1 MNSDRMNII
10 ETARLTKKYGDNLY
24 ALSDVNLTVKR
35 GEWIA
40 VMGPSG
46 SGKSTLMNMLGCLDH
61 PTSGQVLVNGT
72 DITRLR
78 GSALTEFRREKIGL
92 IFQQFHL
99 IPYLTAVEN
108 VMLAQYYHSMAD
120 ETEAR
125 EALARVGLADRLDH
139 LPGQLSGGEQQ
150 RVCIARA
157 LINHPEIVLADEP
170 TGNLDEENEDK
181 VMSIFSGLRREGHTI
196 IMVTHDHAIG
206 RMADR
211 RVELHH
217 GVLVDL
223 SLTTHEA
230 AEVFDEVLEQMWI
243 LCEQGIEA
251 SQKTLVV
258 PDVVDTRSALHSM
271 TDLRLISMDESGRVS
286 WTNKGEARARAIIRR
301 HRLAEKLFFEK
312 FDMDAQQAESN
323 ACQLEHI
330 LSQEVTDSVCAF
342 LGHPSSCPHDKPIPR
357 GGCCPDH

>member
-1 MNSDRMNII
+1 MNII
-10 ETARLTKKYGDNLY
+10 ETVKLTKTYGDNLF
-24 ALSDVNLTVKR
+24 ALNDVSLTVKQ
-35 GEWIA
+35 GEWMA

-46 SGKSTLMNMLGCLDH
+46 SGKSTLMNMIGCLDR
-61 PTSGQVLVNGT
+61 PSSGQVLVDGT
-72 DITRLR
+72 DITELR
-78 GSALTEFRREKIGL
+78 GGDLTQFRREKIGL

-120 ETEAR
+120 EPEAS
-125 EALARVGLADRLDH
+125 EALGRVGLADRLKH

-157 LINHPEIVLADEP
+157 LINHPDIILADEP

-181 VMSIFSGLRREGHTI
+181 VMSIFSGLRRDGHTI

-230 AEVFDEVLEQMWI
+230 AEVFDEVLEQIW
-243 LCEQGIEA
+243 LLGEKGVEPSQG
-251 SQKTLVV
+251 TLVV
-258 PDVVDTRSALHSM
+258 PDVVDTKSALVSM
-271 TDLRLISMDESGRVS
+271 TELRLISMDGGGRVT
-286 WTNKGEARARAIIRR
+286 WTPKGEVRARGIIRR

-312 FDMDAQQAESN
+312 FDMNEQQAESN

-342 LGHPSSCPHDKPIPR
+342 LGHPNSCPHNKPIPR
-357 GGCCPDH
+357 GGCCPDQ

>member
-1 MNSDRMNII
+1 MSII
-10 ETARLTKKYGDNLY
+10 ETVNLTKRYADSLY
-24 ALSDVNLTVKR
+24 ALKEVNLAINR
-35 GEWIA
+35 GEWTA

-46 SGKSTLMNMLGCLDH
+46 SGKTTLMNVLGCLDR
-61 PTSGQVLVNGT
+61 PTSGQAFIDGT
-72 DITRLR
+72 DITSLKENE
-78 GSALTEFRREKIGL
+78 LTEFRRDKVGL

-108 VMLAQYYHSMAD
+108 VMLAQYFHSMAD
-120 ETEAR
+120 ESEAR
-125 EALARVGLADRLDH
+125 EALRRVGLQDRLRH
-139 LPGQLSGGEQQ
+139 LPSELSGGEQQ

-157 LINHPEIVLADEP
+157 LINHPEIILADEP
-170 TGNLDEENEDK
+170 TGNLDEDNEHK
-181 VMSIFSGLRREGHTI
+181 VMQLFSEMHAEGHTI

-230 AEVFDEVLEQMWI
+230 DEVFDEILEQMWI
-243 LCEQGIEA
+243 LIEDGIEPSA
-251 SQKTLVV
+251 ANVMV
-258 PDVVDTRSALHSM
+258 PDVIDNRTALLSM
-271 TDLRLISMDESGRVS
+271 CELGFISLDSTGKMT
-286 WTNKGEARARAIIRR
+286 WTKKGEMRARGIIRR

-312 FDMDAQQAESN
+312 FEMNEAQSEEN

-342 LGHPSSCPHDKPIPR
+342 LGHPDACPHNKPIPK
-357 GGCCPDH
+357 GSCCS